1 MKVASVVGARPQF
14 IKLKP
19 VDVALSSAGIEHTV
33 IHTGQHYDAKMSDI
47 FFQGLD
53 LHDPEFN
60 LGVGSGRQGQQT
72 GLMLER
78 IEYVLMEKKPDWAVV
93 YGDTNSTIAAAL
105 AAVKL
110 GLRTAHVEAGLR
122 SFNRSMPEEFN
133 RVLTDHASDLLFAPT
148 ALAMSNLSAEGLVTK
163 SRLVGDVMAD
173 LVLATQPRLNPAS
186 IQRELGVRGEYVVAT
201 IHRASNTASEDKLM
215 QLVAAVGS
223 LDNQVLL
230 VAHPR
235 LLDAAQRFGVNLSVG
250 SIQVVEPLGYVA
262 MLSLIAGSR
271 GLITDSGGLQK
282 EAFLLGIACTTL
294 RTESEWPE
302 TLEGG
307 MNVLDPNGAR
317 LEELAM
323 RSVTKP
329 ATQPFGDGHA
339 AERIVELLLAEA

>member
-1 MKVASVVGARPQF
+1 MVGARPQF

-19 VDVALSSAGIEHTV
+19 VDVALNAAGVEHTV
-33 IHTGQHYDAKMSDI
+33 IHTGQHYDAKMSDV

-53 LHDPEFN
+53 LHDAKFN

-78 IEYVLMEKKPDWAVV
+78 IESVLIEQTPDWVIV
-93 YGDTNSTIAAAL
+93 YGDTNSTIAATL

-110 GLRTAHVEAGLR
+110 ELRTAHVEAGLR
-122 SFNRSMPEEFN
+122 SFNRSMPEEIN

-148 ALAMSNLSAEGLVTK
+148 DLAMSNLNEEGLATK

-173 LVLATQPRLNPAS
+173 LVLATQPRLDPGS
-186 IQRELGVRGEYVVAT
+186 IQKELGVSGEYLVAT
-201 IHRASNTASEDKLM
+201 IHRASNTDNKEQML
-215 QLVAAVGS
+215 QLIDALGS
-223 LDNQVLL
+223 LDNPVLL

-235 LLDAAQRFGVNLSVG
+235 LLNASKLFGVDLNRGL
-250 SIQVVEPLGYVA
+250 IQIVEPLGYIA

-302 TLEGG
+302 TLDGG

-317 LEELAM
+317 LEQLAM
-323 RSVTKP
+323 RSVSKAT
-329 ATQPFGDGHA
+329 TQPFGDGHA

>member
-1 MKVASVVGARPQF
+1 MVGARPQF

-19 VDVALSSAGIEHTV
+19 VEVALKVAGVEHTV
-33 IHTGQHYDAKMSDI
+33 IHTGQHYDAKMSNV

-53 LHDPEFN
+53 LQDAKFN

-78 IEYVLMEKKPDWAVV
+78 IESVLIEQAPDWVIV
-93 YGDTNSTIAAAL
+93 YGDTNSTIAAGL
-105 AAVKL
+105 ASVKL

-122 SFNRSMPEEFN
+122 SFNRSMPEEIN

-148 ALAMSNLSAEGLVTK
+148 DLAMSNLSAEGLATK

-173 LVLATQPRLNPAS
+173 LVLATQPRLDAGS
-186 IQRELGVRGEYVVAT
+186 IQKELGVSDEYLVAT
-201 IHRASNTASEDKLM
+201 IHRASNTDNEEQLL
-215 QLVAAVGS
+215 QLVKALGA
-223 LDNQVLL
+223 LDIPVLL

-235 LLDAAQRFGVNLSVG
+235 LLHASEQFGVDLNRG
-250 SIQVVEPLGYVA
+250 SIQIVEPLGYVA

-307 MNVLDPNGAR
+307 MNVLDPSGAR
-317 LEELAM
+317 LAELAM
-323 RSVTKP
+323 RSVRKP
-329 ATQPFGDGHA
+329 TTQPFGDGHA